1 MSTKSGMIQAKV
13 FGALAV
19 FAATFG
25 LAAAAER
32 PFYEGQTITVV
43 EGRAP
48 GGVGSMRVSIAG
60 KYLQKHLPGN
70 PAIVYQYMSGGGGT
84 AAANHL
90 GNVARRDGL
99 TIANVGTGVYSNA
112 IFGAAGVRYKLDD
125 FVFLGSGSSGGPYAL
140 IVRPGLGLDTVDKL
154 RAYKGLRFAN
164 RTVGHTMY
172 ILDRMMAYVLEF
184 KEPKWILGYND
195 DEINL
200 AVARGEAD
208 ARSHLVHAIVKE
220 RSHWFEGKYAVPL
233 VMKNTQGRGAE
244 ANPAFPQDRPTLDQ
258 FVDTEMKRAVL
269 RLHDGSRPGSS
280 VFFAPKGIPEVAL
293 KALKEAFNK
302 VWNDPQFT
310 EEYQRV
316 TGEPPDP
323 ITGEEIEQVLRQIPK
338 DPKVVEVYKQIIGA
352 GPLPASR

>member
-1 MSTKSGMIQAKV
+1 MAKARAFV
-13 FGALAV
+13 TLAI
-19 FAATFG
+19 FMATYG
-25 LAAAAER
+25 LASAAEP
-32 PFYEGQTITVV
+32 PFYQGKTITIV

-48 GGVGSMRVSIAG
+48 GGVGSMRVSIAA
-60 KYLQKHLPGN
+60 KYLQKHLTGN
-70 PAIVYQYMSGGGGT
+70 PAVVYQYMSGGGGT

-90 GNVARRDGL
+90 ANMARRDGL
-99 TIANVGTGVYSNA
+99 TLANVGTGVYSNA
-112 IFGAAGVRYKLDD
+112 IFGAPGVRYKLED
-125 FVFLGSGSSGGPYAL
+125 FVFLGSASSGGPYAL
-140 IVRPGLGLDTVDKL
+140 IIRPGLGLDTVDKL

-195 DEINL
+195 DEIIF

-220 RSHWFEGKYAVPL
+220 RSHWFEGKYAIPL

-244 ANPAFPQDRPTLDQ
+244 ANPGFPQDRPTLDR

-280 VFFAPKGIPEVAL
+280 VFFAPQGMPEAAL
-293 KALKEAFNK
+293 RALKEAFNK
-302 VWNDPQFT
+302 VWNDPQFP
-310 EEYQRV
+310 EEYQRL

-338 DPKVVEVYKQIIGA
+338 DPKVIEVYKQIIGA
-352 GPLPASR
+352 GPLPPGR